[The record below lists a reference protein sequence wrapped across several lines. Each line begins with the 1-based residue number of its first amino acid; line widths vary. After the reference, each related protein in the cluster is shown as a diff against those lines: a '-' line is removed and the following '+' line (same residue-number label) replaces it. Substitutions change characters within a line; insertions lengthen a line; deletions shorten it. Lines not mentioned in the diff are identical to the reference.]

1 MAPKGKKRAKY
12 KRDTTDRIFED
23 GGPSESAQ
31 TETSSLIV
39 RKNIIVDEMR
49 PNTNNQRNRKDFKR
63 FRKNSIIKGAIEH
76 SFNNIRFVSLLPKVS
91 LFDDIH

>member
-1 MAPKGKKRAKY
+1 MQEFEMIDEEVYDEPIHNEKKRKVSLPVTSDGWYLAPKGKKRAKY

-39 RKNIIVDEMR
+39 I
-49 PNTNNQRNRKDFKR
+49 
-63 FRKNSIIKGAIEH
+63 
-76 SFNNIRFVSLLPKVS
+76 
-91 LFDDIH
+91 